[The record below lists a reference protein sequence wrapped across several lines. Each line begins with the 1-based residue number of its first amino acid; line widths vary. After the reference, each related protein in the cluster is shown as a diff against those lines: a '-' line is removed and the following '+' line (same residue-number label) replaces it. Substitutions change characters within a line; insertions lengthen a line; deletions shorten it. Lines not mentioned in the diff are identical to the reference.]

1 MDGGHPARIVLG
13 GGYAGGIHRGTNVGA
28 LKHRPVSSLS
38 SAPPSP
44 PLSSTLVK
52 NHRARL
58 VFSLFALYVI
68 WGSTYLAVHFALQE
82 GLPPF
87 LMAGTRFM
95 VAGSLLYGAL
105 RLRGEDN
112 PSGRQWAAG
121 AVLGTLL
128 LLLGNG
134 AVVFAQQWVSSGVVA
149 LVVGSVPLWAALFS
163 GLLGQWPGRAERWG
177 LVIGFL
183 GIVLLNLGSD
193 LRGNVA
199 ATLAL
204 MIGPLSW
211 ALGSTLASRLP
222 LARGLMSSATQMLTG
237 GALFLTVSQ
246 VRGEHLTALPSTKA
260 LLSVA
265 YLIVFGSLVAFSA
278 YGYLLRHTRPA
289 LALSYAYVNPV
300 VAVLLGAGLAGESLS
315 PSGFIAMGA
324 ILGAVVLIT
333 RARN

>member
-1 MDGGHPARIVLG
+1 M
-13 GGYAGGIHRGTNVGA
+13 
-28 LKHRPVSSLS
+28 SSLT
-38 SAPPSP
+38 SATPTPSTP
-44 PLSSTLVK
+44 AGSVPTAPLVK
-52 NHRARL
+52 GSRGRL
-58 VFSLFALYVI
+58 LFSLFALYVI
-68 WGSTYLAVHFALQE
+68 WGSTYLAVHFALRE

-87 LMAGTRFM
+87 LMAGTRYL

-105 RLRGEDN
+105 RLRGEEN
-112 PSGRQWAAG
+112 PTARQWGAG
-121 AVLGTLL
+121 AVLGLL
-128 LLLGNG
+128 LLLFGNG

-163 GLLGQWPGRAERWG
+163 GLFGQWPGRAERWG

-193 LRGNVA
+193 LRGNGW
-199 ATLAL
+199 ATFAL
-204 MIGPLSW
+204 MLGPLSW

-222 LARGLMSSATQMLTG
+222 LAQGLMSSATQMLTG
-237 GALFLTVSQ
+237 GAFFLTASLA
-246 VRGEHLTALPSTKA
+246 RGEHLTAMPSTRA

-278 YGYLLRHTRPA
+278 YGYLLRHTRPS

-333 RARN
+333 RARD